1 MITILKSRRGV
12 FSLGMCALLFAVHSL
27 ALEAQ
32 SSDNSATLSG
42 VVADVSGRPIGNA
55 AVSVRSE
62 SSGTTVRR
70 RQTPM
75 AGSPLTGYRKAP
87 TRLRPPRLVFRPV
100 AAAV

>member
-42 VVADVSGRPIGNA
+42 VVADVSGRRIGNA

-62 SSGTTVRR
+62 SSGTTRQATADADGRFSVNGLPEDSYTIEASAPSFSTSRR
-70 RQTPM
+70 
-75 AGSPLTGYRKAP
+75 
-87 TRLRPPRLVFRPV
+87 
-100 AAAV
+100 